1 MKISSF
7 SKTYDNR
14 TVLSFPDFTLR
25 KGTIYAIIGANG
37 SGKSTFAKI
46 LSGTVQPDLP
56 SASILEPSVSIGYL
70 PQNPYAFHMSL
81 EKNLLL
87 NASGDKNALKV
98 RAQHLMEVLH
108 LTHLSQA
115 KASSLSGGETA
126 RMSLARLMMKEYSLL
141 ILDEPCASMDI
152 HSTIQAEEL
161 IQEYCRETDSAI
173 LLITHSLQ
181 QASRIADEILF
192 FHEGTLLETGET
204 DQVLH
209 HPKHPET
216 RRFLDFFY
224 YL

>member
-1 MKISSF
+1 
-7 SKTYDNR
+7 
-14 TVLSFPDFTLR
+14 
-25 KGTIYAIIGANG
+25 
-37 SGKSTFAKI
+37 
-46 LSGTVQPDLP
+46 
-56 SASILEPSVSIGYL
+56 
-70 PQNPYAFHMSL
+70 
-81 EKNLLL
+81 
-87 NASGDKNALKV
+87 
-98 RAQHLMEVLH
+98 
-108 LTHLSQA
+108 
-115 KASSLSGGETA
+115 
-126 RMSLARLMMKEYSLL
+126 MSLARLMMKEYSLL

-161 IQEYCRETDSAI
+161 IQEYCKETDAAI

-209 HPKHPET
+209 QPKRPET